1 MRIPALF
8 LIITSLQ
15 VASACWAA
23 DHAGIVK
30 ALSGEVTVTRGGNAV
45 KAVPN
50 FRLQEGDLVQTGP
63 GGKAGLILDDDTVI
77 SLGPNSRV
85 ALTGFAFHP
94 AEKKLSLVARIYRG
108 TVSFLSGQIAKLAPH
123 QVRIETPGATVGVRG
138 THVLI
143 EVEGS

>member
-1 MRIPALF
+1 MRTPTLLLASTCL
-8 LIITSLQ
+8 LT
-15 VASACWAA
+15 ASACWAA

-30 ALSGEVTVTRGGNAV
+30 TLSGEVSVIRGENSLKV
-45 KAVPN
+45 VPN
-50 FRLQEGDLVQTGP
+50 FRLQEGDQVQTGP

-108 TVSFLSGQIAKLAPH
+108 TISFLSGQIAKLAPH